1 MTTVNIVTDYLAV
14 ADATQVFI
22 PITASGTTV
31 SAPSAGSAVW
41 APGDV
46 TKMISIGH
54 AGGDGPGGGSFYN
67 GTIQTV
73 AGDGKSI
80 TVTPA
85 VSFAITAETVV
96 TAWAAT
102 NNATAFTN
110 FKNDFQGMTVTLT
123 IPAGVY
129 LIVAGNLPLFSGI
142 TNLTVNGT
150 GATLTGG
157 IFDIGSA
164 ANFQTGSTHSA
175 RTVTANAGDPTITL
189 VTASEASRFAVG
201 RWCCMAGI
209 DLQGSGAPPS
219 FQVFEF
225 VLPTNITGAVVT
237 LTTPLKY
244 TYLSTWP
251 HYSSLGLDYGGPATL
266 YDLDSKWDYTVVFNG
281 LTIAYND
288 ELNASGRSLTFNTC
302 SFVSKFGPFPSVN
315 QSWIVNSC
323 TFSAGVNM
331 EVDKIIDVFTMN
343 TVDLGGGTLTIQ
355 TASCNLMTL
364 NNVSLGSMWCTT
376 NNVLNNCTISTV
388 LTLGP
393 VNYGVSQSLIVTN
406 CSIASIGYAS
416 YTDTGSVSNS
426 GSLNTNGVTMNNGV
440 MRFNLSTYF
449 SGLPVRWAVPGSI
462 IFWQDATNGWAEPSF
477 RVAAVTQDPVTN
489 DVLLALAN
497 VPPTNLTGGF
507 PLLPSNATGYLVR
520 PHPMKSCTFRNCT
533 GAEVQVASLN
543 NAPAGAP
550 FGSYQTLTY
559 TSTMGAT
566 HQPSYA
572 VFGNLTSLSVNVNRA
587 YAGAGALSFSVGPS
601 WPVLNVTNNSTV
613 PGGSAGTIFYDAVV
627 NAKSSGL
634 RTITLAGVTG
644 SQAGDT
650 GLTVTS
656 SQQTWFTGPNAGL
669 GPFFSADVSGTD
681 PNVSVTVTWQTDQYF
696 PTSQSATS
704 LGLRMRLRT

>member
-1 MTTVNIVTDYLAV
+1 MTTKNIVTDYGAV

-22 PITASGTTV
+22 PITASGTAV

-41 APGDV
+41 VPGDV

-54 AGGDGPGGGSFYN
+54 AGGDGPGGGTFYN

-96 TAWAAT
+96 SAWATT

-110 FKNDFQGMTVTLT
+110 FRDAFQGATVTLT

-129 LIVAGNLPLFSGI
+129 LIVNGNLPLFSGI

-175 RTVTANAGDPTITL
+175 RTITANAGDPTITL
-189 VTASEASRFAVG
+189 ATASEASRFAVG
-201 RWCCMAGI
+201 RWCCMTGI

-219 FQVFEF
+219 FAIFEF
-225 VLPTNITGAVVT
+225 VLPTNITGAVIT

-251 HYSSLGLDYGGPATL
+251 HYSSVGMDYGGPATL
-266 YDLDSKWDYTVVFNG
+266 YDLDAKWDYTAVFNN

-288 ELNASGRSLTFNTC
+288 ELNASGRSLTFNNCT
-302 SFVSKFGPFPSVN
+302 SISDFGPFPSVN
-315 QSWIVNSC
+315 HDWTLNSC
-323 TFSAGVNM
+323 TFGTNVGM
-331 EVDKIIDVFTMN
+331 EVDKEIDNLTIN
-343 TVDLGGGTLTIQ
+343 GGTFGSAVVQ
-355 TASCNLMTL
+355 TASVNLMTF
-364 NNVSLGSMWCTT
+364 NNVTLGTMWCGT
-376 NNVLNNCTISTV
+376 NTVLDGCTISV
-388 LTLGP
+388 LVLGP
-393 VNYGVSQSLIVTN
+393 TNFGVSQSLIATN
-406 CSIASIGYAS
+406 CSIASISYGS
-416 YTDTGSVSNS
+416 YTDTGSVGGT

-507 PLLPSNATGYLVR
+507 PLLPSNATGYWVR

-543 NAPAGAP
+543 SAPAGAP

-566 HQPSYA
+566 HQPHYA
-572 VFGNLTSLSVNVNRA
+572 VFGNLTSLSVNVAHA

-656 SQQTWFTGPNAGL
+656 SQQTWFTGTNAGL
-669 GPFFSADVSGTD
+669 GPFFSTDVSTSD

-696 PTSQSATS
+696 PTSQSATP
-704 LGLRMRLRT
+704 LGLRMRLKA